1 MTIRAG
7 DTATHRFRLDEAAMR
22 RFQELSG
29 DYSRIHTDEAF
40 AKARGYKGVI
50 AYGGIMLAHLSH
62 VVSNMIPG
70 DNGMS
75 VKWAINYREPLYVGE
90 EAELSLTVHFVSKAA
105 GLIESKFKITC
116 AERTIAT
123 GTAQSIVPAE
133 EIEE

>member
-1 MTIRAG
+1 MTIKLG
-7 DTATHRFRLDEAAMR
+7 DSASHVFTLTPELMA
-22 RFQELSG
+22 RFQEMSG
-29 DYSRIHTDEAF
+29 DDSRIHTDDAF
-40 AKARGYKGVI
+40 AKSRGYKGVI

-90 EAELSLTVHFVSKAA
+90 EAELTLTVHFVSKAA
-105 GLIESKFKITC
+105 GLVESKFKIIC
-116 AERTIAT
+116 GERTIAT